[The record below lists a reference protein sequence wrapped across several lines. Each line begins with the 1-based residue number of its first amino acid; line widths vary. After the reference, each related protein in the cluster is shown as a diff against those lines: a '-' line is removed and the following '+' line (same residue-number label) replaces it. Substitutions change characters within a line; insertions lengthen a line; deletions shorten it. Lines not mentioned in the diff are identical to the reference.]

1 MMHDW
6 FTIEK
11 IDAETFAI
19 SEYEHWEE
27 THCYLL
33 CGEKQAILIDTGIG
47 VANIKEVV
55 DYLTELPIM
64 VVTTH
69 IHWDH
74 IGGHKYFD
82 NMAVYE
88 KETDWLSGNFPIPI
102 QAVKKNLMYKPCK
115 FPNNFSI
122 DDYEIFQGIP
132 QKILHNEDCL
142 DLGNR
147 QVEVIHTPGHSPGH
161 CCFYERDRKYLY
173 SGDLIYS
180 GCLDAFYPTTDPESF
195 FQSIQKV
202 QLLDIKRILPAHYK
216 LSIPIDIIDRME
228 KAFEFLFNEGK
239 LKHGNGIFSFGDFQI
254 HV

>member
-1 MMHDW
+1 MKDW
-6 FTIEK
+6 FTVEK
-11 IDAETFAI
+11 IDEETFAI

-82 NMAVYE
+82 NIAVYE
-88 KETDWLSGNFPIPI
+88 KEADWLSGNFPIPI

-132 QKILHNEDCL
+132 QRILHNEDCL

-180 GCLDAFYPTTDPESF
+180 GCLDAFYPTTDPKSF

-216 LSIPIDIIDRME
+216 LLMPVDIIDRIE
-228 KAFEFLFNEGK
+228 KAFNTLFNEGK
-239 LKHGNGIFSFGDFQI
+239 LKQGNGIFSFGDFQI